1 LVQRDSKQGLGR
13 VLVAAVWGVLLL
25 GRIAVVSNLV
35 EYYAEAALR
44 PGNTVGQ
51 VFAAHAEVLTKA
63 GYAGHFLNA
72 CPDASP
78 IVRS

>member
-1 LVQRDSKQGLGR
+1 VHQDAFCRRRLAHHLTQRCSCWR
-13 VLVAAVWGVLLL
+13 RRRHVAQQHG
-25 GRIAVVSNLV
+25 G
-35 EYYAEAALR
+35 AAAPR

-78 IVRS
+78 TVRS

>member
-1 LVQRDSKQGLGR
+1 LPLEPSSTSSSTSPTPER
-13 VLVAAVWGVLLL
+13 
-25 GRIAVVSNLV
+25 
-35 EYYAEAALR
+35 LR

-63 GYAGHFLNA
+63 GYAGHFLKA

-78 IVRS
+78 TVRS